1 MSRRP
6 QDLANLKTGGNFPRR
21 ILLEGV
27 ETVPTTCRPGHPRHP
42 DMKSTQTVIAA
53 ALILSLSACKK
64 SESESASP
72 AAAPAATLEERV
84 AKGPEAAA
92 AEAVKIQE
100 ELAAVMETVTDAA
113 SAEAA
118 IAKLGPIAEK
128 FAIIANAAK
137 DMDQK
142 LAPELDAKLKEQLKP
157 SEARLNAAMEK
168 AMPVISKNPEIAQ
181 KMQDAMSKMAPKP

>member
-1 MSRRP
+1 MP
-6 QDLANLKTGGNFPRR
+6 A
-21 ILLEGV
+21 
-27 ETVPTTCRPGHPRHP
+27 TCRPGHPRHP
-42 DMKSTQTVIAA
+42 DMKSTRTVVTAA
-53 ALILSLSACKK
+53 ALALSHSACKK
-64 SESESASP
+64 SESGSASP

-128 FAIIANAAK
+128 FAIAANAAK

-142 LAPELDAKLKEQLKP
+142 LDPEVDAKLKEQLKP
-157 SEARLNAAMEK
+157 SQDRLSAAMEK
-168 AMPVISKNPEIAQ
+168 AMPVISENPEIAQ

>member
-1 MSRRP
+1 M
-6 QDLANLKTGGNFPRR
+6 KT
-21 ILLEGV
+21 
-27 ETVPTTCRPGHPRHP
+27 
-42 DMKSTQTVIAA
+42 TQTVIAA
-53 ALILSLSACKK
+53 ALVLSLSACKK
-64 SESESASP
+64 SETETASASP
-72 AAAPAATLEERV
+72 AAPAATLEERV

-128 FAIIANAAK
+128 FAIVAKAAEG
-137 DMDQK
+137 MDKK
-142 LAPELDAKLKEQLKP
+142 LAPEVDAKLKEQLKP
-157 SEARLNAAMEK
+157 SQDRLSAAMEK
-168 AMPVISKNPEIAQ
+168 AMPVIAKNPEIAQ

>member
-1 MSRRP
+1 M
-6 QDLANLKTGGNFPRR
+6 
-21 ILLEGV
+21 EGV
-27 ETVPTTCRPGHPRHP
+27 ETVPATSRPGHPRHP
-42 DMKSTQTVIAA
+42 DMKSTRTVVIAA
-53 ALILSLSACKK
+53 ALALSLSACKK
-64 SESESASP
+64 SESEASSP

-128 FAIIANAAK
+128 FAIVAKAAEG
-137 DMDQK
+137 MDKQ
-142 LAPELDAKLKEQLKP
+142 LSPEADAKLKEQLKP
-157 SEARLNAAMEK
+157 SQDRLSAAMEK

>member
-1 MSRRP
+1 M
-6 QDLANLKTGGNFPRR
+6 KTGGNFPRR
-21 ILLEGV
+21 ILLEGI
-27 ETVPTTCRPGHPRHP
+27 ETVSATSRPGHPRHL
-42 DMKSTQTVIAA
+42 DMKTTQTIIAA
-53 ALILSLSACKK
+53 ALALSLSACKK
-64 SESESASP
+64 SETETASP
-72 AAAPAATLEERV
+72 AAPLEEKV

-128 FAIIANAAK
+128 FAIVANAAK

-142 LAPELDAKLKEQLKP
+142 LDPEVDAKLKEQLKP
-157 SEARLNAAMEK
+157 SQDRLSAAMEK
-168 AMPVISKNPEIAQ
+168 AMPVISKHPEIAQ
-181 KMQDAMSKMAPKP
+181 KMQDAMSQMAPKP

>member
-1 MSRRP
+1 M
-6 QDLANLKTGGNFPRR
+6 KT
-21 ILLEGV
+21 
-27 ETVPTTCRPGHPRHP
+27 
-42 DMKSTQTVIAA
+42 TQTIIAA
-53 ALILSLSACKK
+53 ALALSLSACKK
-64 SESESASP
+64 SETETASP
-72 AAAPAATLEERV
+72 AAPLEEKV

-128 FAIIANAAK
+128 FAIVANAAK

-142 LAPELDAKLKEQLKP
+142 LDPEVDAKLKEQLKP
-157 SEARLNAAMEK
+157 SQDRLSAAMEK
-168 AMPVISKNPEIAQ
+168 AMPVISKHPEIAQ
-181 KMQDAMSKMAPKP
+181 KMQDAMSQMAPKP